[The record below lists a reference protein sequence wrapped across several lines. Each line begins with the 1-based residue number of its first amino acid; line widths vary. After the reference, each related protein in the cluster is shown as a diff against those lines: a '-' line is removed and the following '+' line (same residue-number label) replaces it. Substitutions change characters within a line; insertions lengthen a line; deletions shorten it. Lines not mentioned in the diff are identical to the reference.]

1 MLRPPS
7 TLESTMKKIA
17 FSGTLDPIT
26 NGHMWVIEQARDLAD
41 EVIVMISENPSKK
54 PQFSADRRQEIVARS
69 VAAVGW
75 DNVSVLVV
83 RGDYTARVAKRKGID
98 FLIRGIRSTADFD
111 YENLIQQVNVDVL
124 QGARTLFV
132 MPPRDLG
139 SVSSSFVR
147 GLQGPVGWH
156 WTTRK
161 FMPAPAYEAWI
172 IDWLRKDWDKL
183 WPAGDALAANWFEHL
198 VGAGGYGAHG
208 RAYHNL
214 DHLVHGLTE
223 IGVWASNNAA
233 SASDVATLKMAFWF
247 HDAVYGGRHDGQS
260 NEEQSARLW
269 LSSGLGDGL
278 ADGAADSVATL
289 IRATE
294 HGLPGTPAHPLRDAM
309 LGADLAILGQDGD
322 VYDAYAATVR
332 IEYAHVDDAAYRSGR
347 SMILTHFLRS
357 AEQGALYADAFFAEL
372 YTARAIDNLRR
383 ELATLGT

>member
-1 MLRPPS
+1 
-7 TLESTMKKIA
+7 MKKIA

-54 PQFSADRRQEIVARS
+54 PQFSAERRRDIIARS

-75 DNVSVLVV
+75 DNVSVVVV

-172 IDWLRKDWDKL
+172 LDWLRKDWDTL
-183 WPAGDALAANWFEHL
+183 WPHDDPVASQWFERL
-198 VGAGGYGAHG
+198 TGATGYGAPE

-214 DHLVHGLTE
+214 DHLVHGLSE
-223 IGVWASNNAA
+223 ITVWASNSAA
-233 SASDVATLKMAFWF
+233 SAEDVATLKKAFWF
-247 HDAVYGGRHDGQS
+247 HDAVYGGRHDGVS
-260 NEEQSARLW
+260 NEEQSAGLW
-269 LSSGLGDGL
+269 LGSGLGDVAGTDPVS
-278 ADGAADSVATL
+278 AATL

-294 HGLPGTPAHPLRDAM
+294 HGLSVTLTHPLRDAM

-322 VYDAYAATVR
+322 VYDAYAASVR
-332 IEYAHVDDAAYRSGR
+332 IEYAHVEQAAYRGGR
-347 SMILTHFLRS
+347 ATVLAHFLRS
-357 AEQGALYADAFFAEL
+357 AKAGTLYADAFFAER
-372 YTARAIDNLRR
+372 YTERAIDNLTR
-383 ELATLGT
+383 EIATLAA

>member
-1 MLRPPS
+1 
-7 TLESTMKKIA
+7 MKKIA

-54 PQFSADRRQEIVARS
+54 PQFSADRRKEIVERS

-83 RGDYTARVAKRKGID
+83 RGDYTARVAKRKGIE
-98 FLIRGIRSTADFD
+98 FLIRGIRSTSDFD
-111 YENLIQQVNVDVL
+111 YENLIQQANVDVL

-172 IDWLRKDWDKL
+172 LDWLRKDWDKL
-183 WPAGDALAANWFEHL
+183 WPADSPVVSQWFERL
-198 VGAGGYGAHG
+198 TGANGYGAPG

-223 IGVWASNNAA
+223 ITVWASNTGA
-233 SASDVATLKMAFWF
+233 SAEDVAVLKKAFWF
-247 HDAVYGGRHDGQS
+247 HDAVYAGRQDGLS

-269 LSSGLGDGL
+269 LGSGLGDS
-278 ADGAADSVATL
+278 DDVAAL

-294 HGLPGTPAHPLRDAM
+294 HGRDDTLAHHLRDAM
-309 LGADLAILGQDGD
+309 LGADLAILGQNAD
-322 VYDAYAATVR
+322 VYDNYADTVR
-332 IEYAHVDDAAYRSGR
+332 AEYRHVEDAAYRQGR
-347 SMILTHFLRS
+347 SVVLAHFLRL
-357 AEQGALYADAFFAEL
+357 AEQGTLYADGFFAEL
-372 YTARAIDNLRR
+372 YTERAIDNLQR
-383 ELATLGT
+383 EISTLAVK